1 MANKF
6 GVKADTRTGQIF
18 VGRLNHSEQVFLER
32 VDKTDKVLCAAR
44 DHLAALIP
52 DGQRTFG
59 ISWGADGVVTELI
72 VKVREV

>member
-6 GVKADTRTGQIF
+6 GVMAAPATGQIF
-18 VGRLNHSEQVFLER
+18 VGRVNHSEQVFLEK
-32 VDKTDKVLCAAR
+32 VDKTDEVLCATR

-52 DGQRTFG
+52 EGQDC
-59 ISWGADGVVTELI
+59 WGYEWEKDGVVTELI